1 MRMNCDDAIERLPW
15 LLNGTLEEE
24 ERRQVQAHLA
34 TCERCRTALAE
45 TRDAWSLF
53 AGHIPTEDLVA
64 HAWGEPTGTA
74 PELVAEHLAGCPQCT
89 AELEMARTSRQL
101 EQDDRVAVFS
111 PRRAAAPSPAV
122 NVNVPTPGSSGKWR
136 AAALAASL
144 AGLVAA
150 GGWFENAG
158 RLRATEERLA
168 AQEREAAAAPAPAGE
183 LQPLANIP
191 IVDLLAITVR
201 GESDA
206 VSSESPVVLSLGFGE
221 VPAYDAYAIE
231 LQDAS
236 GAVRLAPEE
245 SLRAN
250 PKTGELTYLLPGGTL
265 PPGDYTLVAYGL
277 ENGRRTGE
285 PVRFPLTVT
294 GAPAA
299 P

>member
-1 MRMNCDDAIERLPW
+1 MNCDDAIERLPW

-24 ERRQVQAHLA
+24 ERRQVQDHLA
-34 TCERCRTALAE
+34 ACERCRTALAE
-45 TRDAWSLF
+45 TRDAWRIF

-64 HAWGEPTGTA
+64 HAWGEPTGTD
-74 PELVAEHLAGCPQCT
+74 PELLADHLAGCAQCT
-89 AELEMARTSRQL
+89 AELEMVRTSRQL
-101 EQDDRVAVFS
+101 EEDDRVALFA
-111 PRRAAAPSPAV
+111 PRPQSAPAV
-122 NVNVPTPGSSGKWR
+122 PPVAHDARGSAGKWR

-168 AQEREAAAAPAPAGE
+168 AQEREPAAAPAGE
-183 LQPLANIP
+183 LEPLANVP
-191 IVDLLAITVR
+191 IVELFAITVR
-201 GESDA
+201 GGAEDIPP
-206 VSSESPVVLSLGFGE
+206 ESPAAHLVLSFGE
-221 VPAYDAYAIE
+221 APAYDEYAVE
-231 LQDAS
+231 FQDAS
-236 GAVRLAPEE
+236 GAVRLSLQE
-245 SLRAN
+245 SVRSN
-250 PKTGELTYLLPGGTL
+250 PVTGEYTVLLPQGNL
-265 PPGDYTLVAYGL
+265 PPGEYTLVAYGL